1 MMQYRE
7 QVEDLL
13 AEYAWRLDNDKLE
26 EWTELFTQDARYEIL
41 PRDNLDRGYSLA
53 LMCCRNQAMLRD
65 RVLALRVA
73 NEYNLHYDRHVI
85 SVPKYISVGDEEIV
99 FEANYV
105 VIQTDQHGNSKVFS
119 SGVYKDR
126 VVMQDGILRIK
137 EKLVVVDT
145 FCVPTLIATPL

>member
-1 MMQYRE
+1 MQYRE
-7 QVEDLL
+7 QIQDLL

-26 EWTELFTQDARYEIL
+26 AWTELFTEDARYEIL
-41 PRDNLDRGYSLA
+41 PRDNVDRGYPLA

-85 SVPKYISVGDEEIV
+85 GVPKYMGAGGDEIAL
-99 FEANYV
+99 EANYV
-105 VIQTDQHGNSKVFS
+105 VIQTDQHGASKVFS
-119 SGVYKDR
+119 SGVYQDR
-126 VVMQDGILRIK
+126 IAVRDGVMRIK
-137 EKLVVVDT
+137 EKRVIVDT

>member
-1 MMQYRE
+1 MTQYRE
-7 QVEDLL
+7 RVQDLL

-26 EWTELFTQDARYEIL
+26 AWTELFTEDASYEIL
-41 PRDNLDRGYSLA
+41 PRDNVDRGYPLA
-53 LMCCRNQAMLRD
+53 LMCCRNLAMLRD

-85 SVPKYISVGDEEIV
+85 GVPRYTGVGGDELT

-105 VIQTDQHGNSKVFS
+105 VIQTDQHGASKVFS
-119 SGVYKDR
+119 AGVYKDR
-126 VVMQDGILRIK
+126 IVVEDGAMRIK
-137 EKLVVVDT
+137 EKRVIVDT

>member
-1 MMQYRE
+1 MNQYRE
-7 QVEDLL
+7 RIQDLL
-13 AEYAWRLDNDKLE
+13 ADYAWHLDNDKLE
-26 EWTELFTQDARYEIL
+26 QWTELFTEDARYEIL
-41 PRDNLDRGYSLA
+41 PRDNVDRGFSLA
-53 LMCCRNQAMLRD
+53 LMACRNQAMLRD

-73 NEYNLHYDRHVI
+73 NEYNVHYDRHVI
-85 SVPKYISVGDEEIV
+85 GIPKFLSVKESEVS

-126 VVMQDGILRIK
+126 VVLENGQLRIK
-137 EKLVVVDT
+137 DKKVVIDT

>member
-1 MMQYRE
+1 MTQYRE

-13 AEYAWRLDNDKLE
+13 ADYAWRLDNDKLE
-26 EWTELFTQDARYEIL
+26 EWTELFTEDARYEIL
-41 PRDNLDRGYSLA
+41 PRDNVDRGYPLA
-53 LMCCRNQAMLRD
+53 LMCCRNRAMLRD

-85 SVPKYISVGDEEIV
+85 SVPKYMQVSDEEV
-99 FEANYV
+99 AFEANYV
-105 VIQTDQHGNSKVFS
+105 VIQTDQHGASKVFS
-119 SGVYKDR
+119 SGVYRDR
-126 VVMQDGILRIK
+126 VVVRDGAMRIK

>member
-1 MMQYRE
+1 MTQYRE
-7 QVEDLL
+7 GIQDLL
-13 AEYAWRLDNDKLE
+13 AEYAWLLDNDKLE
-26 EWTELFTQDARYEIL
+26 EWTELFTPDARYEIL
-41 PRDNLDRGYSLA
+41 PRDNVDRGYPLA

-85 SVPKYISVGDEEIV
+85 GIPKYMSVSHDELA
-99 FEANYV
+99 FEVNYV
-105 VIQTDQHGNSKVFS
+105 VIQTDQHGSSKVFS

-126 VVMQDGILRIK
+126 VAVEDGVMRIK